1 MPNRILRDW
10 TDSESVDMLSVHAER
25 FFTRLIMKADDFGR
39 YTANVKLLK
48 STLFPLKTDVR
59 ETDITLWLTECKQ
72 CGLIALYNIAF
83 KDYLQILNF
92 NQRLRQTIEKYP
104 PPPDKQD
111 KAVCQTDDS
120 QLTVKR
126 PLETKRNESEE
137 ETKEKARAPEYLLV
151 ERIFLQ
157 QGGTKEMALAFFNRY
172 EAVEWKI
179 RGTPIKNFSPLIGN
193 FITNWKENQNG
204 KSIAGTGNKSHPN
217 NGSAAGAILLLN
229 KVKQQFNT

>member
-10 TDSESVDMLSVHAER
+10 TDSAIIDKLNWHEEVL
-25 FFTRLIMKADDFGR
+25 FTRLIMKADDFGNFYR
-39 YTANVKLLK
+39 DSSLVKSL
-48 STLFPLKTDVR
+48 LFPRKDGLRTS
-59 ETDITLWLTECKQ
+59 DIDRWLQ
-72 CGLIALYNIAF
+72 ALEAAGIIRCYPAKGDTFLHIV
-83 KDYLQILNF
+83 NF
-92 NQRLRQTIEKYP
+92 GQRLDRTARKFPKE
-104 PPPDKQD
+104 PDSI
-111 KAVCQTDDS
+111 TDDNHLPQS
-120 QLTVKR
+120 AANGSEPQ
-126 PLETKRNESEE
+126 PETKRNESEE